1 MVEQNARAALEAS
14 DRGYV
19 LSDGAARLE
28 GPARELLGDP
38 AIARDLPGGGAV
50 RGR

>member
-19 LSDGAARLE
+19 LSDGAARLH
-28 GPARELLGDP
+28 GPARGLLGDP
-38 AIARDLPGGGAV
+38 AIAEIYLGG
-50 RGR
+50 RRR